1 MLLISFLALARS
13 SSALVAFPPVLELLT
28 ARKWKKTGMLFS
40 LLKYERTSTLFMYVK
55 SDVC

>member
-1 MLLISFLALARS
+1 MLLISFLALARF

-28 ARKWKKTGMLFS
+28 ARKWNGMLFS
-40 LLKYERTSTLFMYVK
+40 VLKYERTSTLFMYVK